1 MDEINIRHD
10 NVGAPGTPVVLIHGV
25 SDNLAAW
32 DRVLDAWQPDRPVV
46 RYDLR
51 GHGDSFHPA
60 PPWSINDFVVDH
72 RQVLDRLGYPTAHT
86 VGFSLGGLVAQA
98 VAARQ
103 PTRVARL
110 VVVGAIAGRTEAE
123 RSAVLDRLANI
134 ESLGPVEVAKQSVER
149 WYTAEYLAAHPEVA
163 EETIRKMA
171 QLNPISYRA
180 AYRVLATSDLV
191 SELPNITAPTLALTG
206 EHDVGSPPRMTLT
219 IASGVA
225 DGQAVIIP
233 NARHAVLTENAA
245 LLAKEIDQFVC

>member
-1 MDEINIRHD
+1 M
-10 NVGAPGTPVVLIHGV
+10 VGDAGVVPRRTVGCTC
-25 SDNLAAW
+25 
-32 DRVLDAWQPDRPVV
+32 P
-46 RYDLR
+46 
-51 GHGDSFHPA
+51 
-60 PPWSINDFVVDH
+60 
-72 RQVLDRLGYPTAHT
+72 

-225 DGQAVIIP
+225 DGQPVIIP